1 MDNIIKEVQA
11 PETPTFETLPKYVAE
26 IFNRVCR
33 IESRLSIEVQEPQQE
48 ELFSEFIPKSEVRGK
63 FASSSTLWNWEKMG
77 KLTSYGI
84 GGKRYYKRSE
94 LESLMQ
100 PIKNEGGAQ

>member
-1 MDNIIKEVQA
+1 MEVEQVFFNVPLSKLEPIFKRWIREAQAESNEKEH
-11 PETPTFETLPKYVAE
+11 
-26 IFNRVCR
+26 
-33 IESRLSIEVQEPQQE
+33 SQQPE

-77 KLTSYGI
+77 KLNSYGI
-84 GGKRYYKRSE
+84 GGKRFYKRSE

-100 PIKNEGGAQ
+100 PINKKGGAR